1 MSSVATKNSAEDIA
15 STTQEDVVVPSNLRG
30 SLNPNAAVFDC
41 LSHMTISDVGDGST
55 VTPPVTPPDQWQEP
69 RSSNELDNM
78 QYSPNA
84 AVNGYGPYSAP
95 VTPELISI
103 PPELSPDKLP
113 VEELRV
119 LLRHQLE
126 FYFSRENLS
135 SDTYLVSQ
143 MDGDQYVPIWTV
155 ANFNQAS

>member
-1 MSSVATKNSAEDIA
+1 MVFGNVMWKLGKRTSDNQPGHRPFKLFVLLFLTNSY
-15 STTQEDVVVPSNLRG
+15 
-30 SLNPNAAVFDC
+30 FFF
-41 LSHMTISDVGDGST
+41 SHMTISDVGDGST

-126 FYFSRENLS
+126 FYFSRLA
-135 SDTYLVSQ
+135 LLL
-143 MDGDQYVPIWTV
+143 
-155 ANFNQAS
+155 